1 MLKGFFAA
9 VPVFMVMTSVPAA
22 AQDDYTPVCEGKG
35 SNGMVSMLLCPEG
48 LNEDELAKEGR
59 AICQERKP
67 CGAWVW
73 TDAAFIPLEAPD
85 EHNKLPKES
94 VRNALAIWVNE
105 AEQLVSLTKEGA
117 E

>member
-1 MLKGFFAA
+1 MLKGLFAA
-9 VPVFMVMTSVPAA
+9 VPVFMVMTSLPVA

-48 LNEDELAKEGR
+48 LDDNALANEGR

-105 AEQLVSLTKEGA
+105 AEQLVSLTKA